1 MSESSIFD
9 PNGRAVPYVDEGEGP
24 VALVLVPET
33 RTDNEVLGIVAHYLA
48 EEAGFRVLR
57 IGHRPVDAA
66 LADRADDVIAVM
78 DHVGLADAWIGGH
91 GFGGTIARTVVA
103 EHPDRSNGLLLLG
116 VEEAEIAL
124 APVLPVLI
132 VQATG
137 DEVTPTENAE
147 RLHATAPERSSI
159 KTVEGADHL
168 FPVTHPVET
177 AVIIEEYLDW
187 D

>member
-1 MSESSIFD
+1 MSDSSIFD
-9 PNGRAVPYVDEGEGP
+9 PTGRAVPYVDEGEGP
-24 VALVLVPET
+24 VALVLIPEA
-33 RTDNEVLGIVAHYLA
+33 RTDNDVLGIVAHYLA

-57 IGHRPVDAA
+57 IGHRPDETS
-66 LADRADDVIAVM
+66 LAERSDDVIAVM

-91 GFGGTIARTVVA
+91 GFGGSVARTVVA

-116 VEEAEIAL
+116 VEDAEIAL

-132 VQATG
+132 VQASA
-137 DEVTPTENAE
+137 DEVTPVANAE